1 MNSNKIVKGFAWT
14 AIERFS
20 IQFVQFIL
28 GIIIARL
35 ITPAEYGVLGILMVF
50 INISQV
56 FIDSG
61 LGSALIYYNNSK
73 KEDVQTT
80 FTFNLG
86 ISTILFIIL
95 YFVSPYLEIFFHLDH
110 LSKYMQVSALVLFTN
125 SLIVVPTAL
134 LKIRLDFRSLAISNL
149 TSTVLSGILGVLMA
163 YLGYGVW
170 ALIGQLLSKSFLQF
184 ILLFTQC
191 RWVPC
196 ISFHKESFKRL
207 YNYGI
212 KIFSA
217 SCITKIIEEGTT
229 FFIGK
234 ILTPFNLGIYTRSN
248 QFASLPAT
256 SLGTIVSSVLFPS
269 LSSLKNDTSKFNDV
283 YINAIK
289 YQGLFSIPLFLWLAM
304 ICEPMIKL
312 LLTEKWIAVV
322 PVLQILSIGR
332 ILFPVA
338 NITEQVLNAKGRN
351 DLFLNQQMIK
361 MGTKCIFILI
371 ALKFGLMAIAIAEAI
386 YNIFQ
391 FFITNYYAKGIT
403 PYNTIY
409 QLKLF
414 CPFILTGFL
423 SATLGYIWI
432 EFLSNN
438 YLQILLSL
446 LTAIGSYYFVL
457 NKFYDKQIFASILSQ
472 IKKPKNNL

>member
-86 ISTILFIIL
+86 ISSILFIIL
-95 YFVSPYLEIFFHLDH
+95 YFSSPYLETFFHLEQ
-110 LSKYMQVSALVLFTN
+110 LAKYMQVSALVLFTN

-134 LKIRLDFRSLAISNL
+134 LKIRLDFQSLAISNL
-149 TSTVLSGILGVLMA
+149 TSTVLSGIIGVVMA

-184 ILLFTQC
+184 ILLFIQC
-191 RWVPC
+191 KWIPRL
-196 ISFHKESFKRL
+196 SFHKESFRRL

-217 SCITKIIEEGTT
+217 SCITKLIEEGTT

-234 ILTPFNLGIYTRSN
+234 VLAPFSLGIYTRSN

-269 LSSLKNDTSKFNDV
+269 LSALKNDKSKFNQI

-289 YQGLFSIPLFLWLAM
+289 YQGLLSIPLFLWLAM
-304 ICEPMIKL
+304 VCEPMIRL

-332 ILFPVA
+332 ILFPIA
-338 NITEQVLNAKGRN
+338 NITEQALNAKGRS
-351 DLFLNQQMIK
+351 DLFLKQQMIK

-371 ALKFGLMAIAIAEAI
+371 ALKFGLIAIAVAEAI
-386 YNIFQ
+386 YNILQ
-391 FFITNYYAKGIT
+391 FFITNHYAKGIA

-409 QLKLF
+409 QLRLTF
-414 CPFILTGFL
+414 PFILTGFL
-423 SATLGYIWI
+423 SAGLGYTWVVI
-432 EFLSNN
+432 LSNN
-438 YLQILLSL
+438 YLQIVFSL
-446 LTAIGSYYFVL
+446 LTAIGSYYFIL
-457 NKFYDKQIFASILSQ
+457 TLFYDNHIFTSILSH
-472 IKKPKNNL
+472 IKKRS

>member
-95 YFVSPYLEIFFHLDH
+95 YFASPYLEIFFHLNH

-149 TSTVLSGILGVLMA
+149 TSTVLSGIFGVLMA

-184 ILLFTQC
+184 ILLFIQC
-191 RWVPC
+191 KWIPRLF
-196 ISFHKESFKRL
+196 FHKESFKRL

-217 SCITKIIEEGTT
+217 SCITKLVDESTS

-234 ILTPFNLGIYTRSN
+234 ILDPSSLGLFTRAN
-248 QFASLPAT
+248 QFASLPTT
-256 SLGTIVSSVLFPS
+256 SLGTMISSVLFPA
-269 LSSLKNDTSKFNDV
+269 LSTLKTDDKEFESV
-283 YINAIK
+283 YIKSIK
-289 YQGLFSIPLFLWLAM
+289 YQALLSIPLFLWIAM

-312 LLTEKWIAVV
+312 LLTDKWIEVV
-322 PVLQILSIGR
+322 PVLQVLCLGR
-332 ILFPVA
+332 ILAPTT
-338 NITEQVLNAKGRN
+338 NITEQALNAKGRS
-351 DLFLNQQMIK
+351 DLFLKQQSIK
-361 MGTKCIFILI
+361 MCCKTILI
-371 ALKFGLMAIAIAEAI
+371 ICAIPFGLIAIASADAL
-386 YNIFQ
+386 FTLSQ
-391 FFITNYYAKGIT
+391 FFITNHYSPQISK
-403 PYNTIY
+403 YNSCDL
-409 QLKLF
+409 LKIIL
-414 CPFILTGFL
+414 PFILTGILGATIGFMSL
-423 SATLGYIWI
+423 SFTENSFI
-432 EFLSNN
+432 
-438 YLQILLSL
+438 QI
-446 LTAIGSYYFVL
+446 
-457 NKFYDKQIFASILSQ
+457 ILSSCIAGGIYIITLKYLYDTHIFDFFIYK
-472 IKKPKNNL
+472 IKNISHK

>member
-95 YFVSPYLEIFFHLDH
+95 YFASPYLEIFFHLDH

-149 TSTVLSGILGVLMA
+149 TSTVLSGITGVVMA

-184 ILLFTQC
+184 ILLFIQC
-191 RWVPC
+191 KWIPHL
-196 ISFHKESFKRL
+196 SFHKESFKRL

-217 SCITKIIEEGTT
+217 SCITKIVDESTS

-234 ILTPFNLGIYTRSN
+234 VLAPSSLGIFTRAN
-248 QFASLPAT
+248 QFASLPTT
-256 SLGTIVSSVLFPS
+256 SLGTIISSVLFPA
-269 LSSLKNDTSKFNDV
+269 LSSLKSNNKDFESV
-283 YINAIK
+283 YIKSIK
-289 YQGLFSIPLFLWLAM
+289 YQALLSIPLFLW
-304 ICEPMIKL
+304 IVITSGHFKL
-312 LLTEKWIAVV
+312 NI
-322 PVLQILSIGR
+322 VL
-332 ILFPVA
+332 
-338 NITEQVLNAKGRN
+338 
-351 DLFLNQQMIK
+351 
-361 MGTKCIFILI
+361 
-371 ALKFGLMAIAIAEAI
+371 
-386 YNIFQ
+386 
-391 FFITNYYAKGIT
+391 
-403 PYNTIY
+403 
-409 QLKLF
+409 
-414 CPFILTGFL
+414 
-423 SATLGYIWI
+423 
-432 EFLSNN
+432 
-438 YLQILLSL
+438 
-446 LTAIGSYYFVL
+446 
-457 NKFYDKQIFASILSQ
+457 
-472 IKKPKNNL
+472 

>member
-95 YFVSPYLEIFFHLDH
+95 YFASPYLEIFFHLDH

-149 TSTVLSGILGVLMA
+149 TSTVLSGITGVVMA

-184 ILLFTQC
+184 ILLFIQC
-191 RWVPC
+191 KWIPC

-217 SCITKIIEEGTT
+217 SCITKIVDESTS

-234 ILTPFNLGIYTRSN
+234 VLAPSCLGIFTRAN

-256 SLGTIVSSVLFPS
+256 SLGTIVSSVLFPA
-269 LSSLKNDTSKFNDV
+269 LSSIKNDQEFESV
-283 YINAIK
+283 YIKSIK
-289 YQGLFSIPLFLWLAM
+289 YQALLSIPLFLWIAM

-312 LLTEKWIAVV
+312 LLTDKWIEVV
-322 PVLQILSIGR
+322 PILQILCLGR
-332 ILFPVA
+332 ILAPTT
-338 NITEQVLNAKGRN
+338 NITEQALNAQGRS
-351 DLFLNQQMIK
+351 DLFLKQQSIK
-361 MGTKCIFILI
+361 MCCKTILI
-371 ALKFGLMAIAIAEAI
+371 ICAIPFGLTAIASADAL
-386 YNIFQ
+386 FTLSQ
-391 FFITNYYAKGIT
+391 FFITNHYAPKISK
-403 PYNTIY
+403 YNSLDILKIIY
-409 QLKLF
+409 
-414 CPFILTGFL
+414 PFILTGFL
-423 SATLGYIWI
+423 GATIGFI
-432 EFLSNN
+432 
-438 YLQILLSL
+438 SL
-446 LTAIGSYYFVL
+446 LFIHNLFTQIIISTCIAGTIYIIILKYI
-457 NKFYDKQIFASILSQ
+457 YDSHIFDFIIYKL
-472 IKKPKNNL
+472 KNISKT